1 MTELGDLKKEL
12 RKYANAEKATFFPRF
27 FKTGKGEYGEGD
39 QFIGVTV
46 PNVRTV
52 AKQFKNLPLKDI
64 KSLLYSPIHEERLV
78 ALLILVD
85 QFQKGNEE
93 TRRTIFDFYL
103 SHTKQVNNWD
113 LVDLTAPYIVSKY
126 LLDKPRGI
134 LYKLAKSRNLWERRI
149 AIMGTFAFITKNKEY
164 EDTFKIAEILLHD
177 KHDLIHKAVGW
188 MLREVGKRISRG
200 KEEEFLKKHYKTMP
214 RTMLR
219 YAIEKFPED
228 KRKAYLKGTI

>member
-126 LLDKPRGI
+126 LLDEPRGI
-134 LYKLAKSRNLWERRI
+134 LYKLAQSNNLWERRI
-149 AIMGTFAFITKNKEY
+149 AIIATYQFIWKAKEY
-164 EDTFKIAEILLHD
+164 KNTFKIAEILLSD
-177 KHDLIHKAVGW
+177 KHDLIQKAVGW
-188 MLREVGKRISRG
+188 MLREVGKRISQDT
-200 KEEEFLKKHYKTMP
+200 EEDFLRKNYHKMG
-214 RTMLR
+214 RTALR
-219 YAIEKFPED
+219 YAIERFPESLRI
-228 KRKAYLKGTI
+228 KYLKGEI